1 MKQYLHP
8 HILKLISK
16 QYGDLAD
23 KYFMCYTIPGIISSD
38 PKDDYAR
45 IYIIINDNINN
56 NPKLL
61 LDLILT
67 AKSDNSI
74 WLTGIDGFKCGVD
87 YFVNNSLSKIYSNG
101 DTNLVLPDY
110 ILEGY
115 FNNDQW
121 FVNDLTNYDYYI
133 KLNKILECEFS
144 EEELNNFYITFCK
157 IILENK
163 EISNDILVHGNN
175 SIYKQVLE
183 YYANGQSNEAFLSM
197 QLIMNSMYA
206 TNAKSGSCGCN
217 SVFGE
222 NSINNLYSCTEL
234 YTNAMFTYLQTMLGD
249 INFYEDWFYI
259 YGEDESKHVNE
270 AITEQLKKLIN
281 EFLNLGYSLVFTKS
295 NTKNC
300 DCPIVNIDE
309 TLCNTKIIDNYKSVL
324 KYVEG
329 NTIEY
334 NRNKIKVYG
343 NEFAKLLPNLQF

>member
-1 MKQYLHP
+1 MNKYLHP
-8 HILKLISK
+8 HILKLIST
-16 QYGDLAD
+16 QYEN

-45 IYIIINDNINN
+45 IYIVINDNINN

-61 LDLILT
+61 GDLIKN
-67 AKSDNSI
+67 ARENESM
-74 WLTGIDGFKCGVD
+74 WLTGVENFVCGVD
-87 YFVNNSLSKIYSNG
+87 YFINESLSKYYGNDNNS
-101 DTNLVLPDY
+101 LVLPDY
-110 ILEGY
+110 ILDGR

-133 KLNKILECEFS
+133 KLNKILNCDFS

-157 IILENK
+157 IILENT

-249 INFYEDWFYI
+249 INFYEDWFYM
-259 YGEDESKHVNE
+259 YGEDESKTPND
-270 AITEQLKKLIN
+270 AITHKLRQLID

-309 TLCNTKIIDNYKSVL
+309 TSCNTKIIANYKLVL
-324 KYVEG
+324 NYVDG
-329 NTIEY
+329 NIIEY
-334 NRNKIKVYG
+334 NKNKIKVYG
-343 NEFAKLLPNLQF
+343 NEFATLLPKLQF